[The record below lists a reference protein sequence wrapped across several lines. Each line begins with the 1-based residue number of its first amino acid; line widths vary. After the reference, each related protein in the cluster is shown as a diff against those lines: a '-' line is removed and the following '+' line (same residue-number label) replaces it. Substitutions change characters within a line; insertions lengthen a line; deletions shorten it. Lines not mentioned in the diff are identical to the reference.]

1 METDYL
7 VVGAGASGLAFTDAL
22 IAGTDVDVVMVDRR
36 HSPGG
41 HWNDAYPFVRL
52 HQPSATYGVNSRP
65 LGSETIDASGP
76 NAGFYERATG
86 VEICDYFRRVLEEQL
101 VGSGQVRFF
110 GQCDYVGHDA
120 GEHVVRSRLSGEA
133 TTVRVRQKVVD
144 ATYLETSVPATHTP
158 AFTVGEGVKL
168 IPVGELVHV
177 TEPPSGFTV
186 LGAGKTAMDACSFLL
201 DNDVDPD
208 KIRWVRP
215 RDAWLMN
222 RSSWQPLDLVAA
234 TVESLSLALECLAE
248 AENVDDLFRRL
259 EACGGLL
266 RLDPDVVPTMFRGA
280 IVSPAERQ
288 SLTQIERVVRQG
300 RVRRIDTDRIVLD
313 EGEVPT
319 DRGVIHVDCT
329 AYGLREV
336 APRPIFEEERITPQS
351 LMGGFTTFNAAMVGF
366 VEAARDD
373 DADKNRLC
381 PPTPYPSASIDWIS
395 VFEGGF
401 RVVTQMLQEPDLAA
415 WLGTC
420 RLNTTRGL
428 NDHTG
433 DPRIQAALGSWFQH
447 MEPALANAERLREA
461 AVSGPRP
468 IVQ

>member
-1 METDYL
+1 VAEIETDFL
-7 VVGAGASGLAFTDAL
+7 VIGAGASGMAFTDAL
-22 IAGTDVDVVMVDRR
+22 IADAEVDVVMVDRR

-65 LGSETIDASGP
+65 LGSETIDVTGP

-86 VEICDYFRRVLEEQL
+86 VEICDYFRRVLEEEL

-110 GQCDYVGHDA
+110 GQCDYAGQNA
-120 GEHVVRSRLSGEA
+120 GEHAFISRLTGET

-158 AFTVGEGVKL
+158 AFTVGEGVEL

-201 DNDVDPD
+201 DNGVDPE

-222 RSSWQPLDLVAA
+222 RASWQPLELVTA
-234 TVESLSLALECLAE
+234 TAESLSLVLQSLAE
-248 AENVDDLFRRL
+248 AEDVDDLFRRL
-259 EACGGLL
+259 EACGALL
-266 RLDPDVVPTMFRGA
+266 RLDPGVEPTMFRAA
-280 IVSPAERQ
+280 IVSPAEHE
-288 SLTQIERVVRQG
+288 SLQQIERVVRQG
-300 RVRRIDTDRIVLD
+300 RVRRMDTNRIVLD

-319 DRGVIHVDCT
+319 DRATIHVDCT
-329 AYGLREV
+329 AYGLR
-336 APRPIFEEERITPQS
+336 ATPPRPIFEEGRVTPQS

-366 VEAARDD
+366 VEAVRDD

-381 PPTPYPSASIDWIS
+381 PPTAYPSRSIDWIS
-395 VFEGGF
+395 VFESGF
-401 RVVTQMLQEPDLAA
+401 RVITRMLEESDLAA

-420 RLNTTRGL
+420 RLNTTRGM
-428 NDHTG
+428 NDHMG
-433 DPRIQAALGSWFQH
+433 DPAMQAALGRWFEH
-447 MEPALANAERLREA
+447 MEPALANAERLRALA
-461 AVSGPRP
+461 AS
-468 IVQ
+468 